1 MVSAS
6 ETVRGA
12 RVRAGLTQ
20 AELATRL
27 GTTQSA
33 VARLEAPGSNP
44 TVTTLERVLEATGHR
59 LVLAATNAESGVD
72 KTLIA
77 DRLELTPAERLRS
90 FESFSAETRKLMLAG
105 RRAGA
110 GWCG

>member
-1 MVSAS
+1 VVSAS

-33 VARLEAPGSNP
+33 IARLEAPGSNP
-44 TVTTLERVLEATGHR
+44 TVATVERALEATGHR
-59 LVLAATNAESGVD
+59 LVLAAANSGSGVD

-77 DRLELTPAERLRS
+77 DRLQLTPAQRLRS

-105 RRAGA
+105 RRVRAG
-110 GWCG
+110 

>member
-1 MVSAS
+1 MR
-6 ETVRGA
+6 T
-12 RVRAGLTQ
+12 GLTQ
-20 AELATRL
+20 ADLAARL

-44 TVTTLERVLEATGHR
+44 TVATLERLLEATGHT
-59 LVLAATNAESGVD
+59 LVLAATNAGSGVD

-105 RRAGA
+105 RRARA
-110 GWCG
+110 T

>member
-1 MVSAS
+1 MASAS

-20 AELATRL
+20 ATLAARL

-33 VARLEAPGSNP
+33 IARLEAPGSNP
-44 TVTTLERVLEATGHR
+44 TVRTLESVLEATGHR
-59 LVLAATNAESGVD
+59 LVLAAASSGTGVD

-77 DRLELTPAERLRS
+77 DRLQLTPAERLRS
-90 FESFSAETRKLMLAG
+90 FESFSAETRTLMLAG
-105 RRAGA
+105 KRAGA
-110 GWCG
+110 R